1 MRAIDTNIVV
11 RALTGDDEEQS
22 PRARELIRDEQVF
35 VSVTVLLE
43 TEWVLR
49 SLYRF
54 RRPVLHEV
62 LQAFLALPNVTAE
75 DSTRVAQALDWME
88 QGMDFADAL
97 HLARCSGCTD
107 FVTFDQ
113 ALLDAAK
120 GRAPITVCQP

>member
-11 RALTGDDEEQS
+11 RALTGDDVEQS
-22 PRARELIRDEQVF
+22 PRARQLIRDERVF
-35 VSVTVLLE
+35 VSVTVFLE

-54 RRPVLHEV
+54 RRPVVHEV
-62 LQAFLALPNVTAE
+62 LKAFLALPNVTAE
-75 DSTRVAQALDWME
+75 DATRVAQALDWTD

-113 ALLDAAK
+113 ALLETAK
-120 GRAPITVCQP
+120 GRAPISVRQP